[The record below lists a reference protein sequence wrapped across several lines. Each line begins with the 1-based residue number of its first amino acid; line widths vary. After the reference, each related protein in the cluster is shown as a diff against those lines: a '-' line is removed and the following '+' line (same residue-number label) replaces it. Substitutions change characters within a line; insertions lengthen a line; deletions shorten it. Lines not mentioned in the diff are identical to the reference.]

1 MREGWQRET
10 PAIPLDRPAIERL
23 IRPAFPAARLRSF
36 RPPPGGLANTNVT
49 VLLWGGPKA
58 VVIRLY
64 QRDPAVAPK
73 EAALNALVL
82 RHGVPTARFLYA
94 ASTNEVTGGPYAIME
109 WIEGLR
115 LRFCDPAADA
125 QGDAEGGSRDGPGA
139 GGDPWDRL
147 CACRLSRR
155 RASGP
160 RACGSWPRGTS
171 RLSAALPGR
180 RHWRRA
186 SWPRFDSAAAGLCG
200 ARGRPARSL
209 ARPALPHPCG
219 FQCRQHHGPAGPCA
233 ARRGARLGIRLQR
246 QPGLRFRPSVAPA
259 SGPA

>member
-115 LRFCDPAADA
+115 LRFAIPLLTRKEMLRVAREMGRALAAIHGIGFAHAGFLD
-125 QGDAEGGSRDGPGA
+125 DELRVLGPVDLGRA
-139 GGDPWDRL
+139 GLLDYLRL
-147 CACRLSRR
+147 CLVE
-155 RASGP
+155 GI
-160 RACGSWPRGTS
+160 G
-171 RLSAALPGR
+171 
-180 RHWRRA
+180 
-186 SWPRFDSAAAGLCG
+186 
-200 ARGRPARSL
+200 
-209 ARPALPHPCG
+209 
-219 FQCRQHHGPAGPCA
+219 
-233 ARRGARLGIRLQR
+233 GARL
-246 QPGLRFRPSVAPA
+246 
-259 SGPA
+259 